1 MVCMVSGDA
10 RVGPAGE
17 VLAVNIHR
25 VRTARRLGLAE
36 LSRSLTK
43 IGRPIPELGLRRIER
58 GERRV
63 DVEDLL
69 ALSYVLKVAVV
80 DLMVDKDATDEPYP
94 ITLKRRYESNSVREW
109 IRGSDIRL
117 EAVQDPDSIFAS
129 PGTMLFDAIQ
139 WMPTERRK
147 EVMRR
152 WLNEEEQDPS

>member
-1 MVCMVSGDA
+1 MASDDA
-10 RVGPAGE
+10 RVGAAGE
-17 VLAVNIHR
+17 VLAANIRR
-25 VRTARRLGLAE
+25 VRTARRLGFAE
-36 LSRSLTK
+36 LSRSLSK

-63 DVEDLL
+63 DVDDLI
-69 ALSYVLKVAVV
+69 ALSYVLKIAVV
-80 DLMVDKDATDEPYP
+80 DLLIDKDATSEPYSIAP
-94 ITLKRRYESNSVREW
+94 KLRFESDSVRNW
-109 IRGSDIRL
+109 IAGQDIRL
-117 EAVQDPDSIFAS
+117 EPVHDPDSIFAA